1 MSRKSVALA
10 ALALAG
16 ALVVLPDPTV
26 ARGGGMRG
34 GFSGV
39 RGPVFI
45 RRPVHTLP
53 AHLHARPIQARP
65 IQFRHPALPH
75 VPNLLARTT
84 VRAPF
89 ARLSRRSHSAY
100 LYGSTYPIT
109 GDDEGAYFGI
119 PYDPGAAIPVYGP
132 APLIRDIDPAPL
144 PLLPRLSGM
153 REEYQDACRSERVI
167 VPATEGDREILVV
180 RC

>member
-16 ALVVLPDPTV
+16 ALVVVADPSV
-26 ARGGGMRG
+26 ARSGGMRG

-45 RRPVHTLP
+45 PRHVHTLP
-53 AHLHARPIQARP
+53 AHLHARPIQ
-65 IQFRHPALPH
+65 FRHPALPR
-75 VPNLLARTT
+75 VPSLLARTT

-89 ARLSRRSHSAY
+89 VHLARRSHGAY
-100 LYGSTYPIT
+100 IYGSTYPIT
-109 GDDEGAYFGI
+109 GDDEAAYFGV

-132 APLIRDIDPAPL
+132 APLIQNLDPAP
-144 PLLPRLSGM
+144 PVPPRLSGV
-153 REEYQDACRSERVI
+153 RDDNQDACRSERVT
-167 VPATEGDREILVV
+167 VPAAEGEREILVV